1 MCQFEGQHKRR
12 ILPVVLLSF
21 LAEGELLKFLGIMGS
36 PRSGGNTDLLLDE
49 ALRGAE
55 SGGASVEKLVI
66 DRLKISPCKEYYG
79 CLRDGNC
86 VIRDDMDGIYPRLL
100 GADVVI
106 VAAPIFF
113 YGLPGQLKCL
123 IDRCQATWAR
133 KNVLKQSLG
142 LPGRRGA
149 FIAVGATKGAKLFDG
164 SVLVIKYF
172 FSAIG
177 VDYSGELLVRG
188 VDRKAEIKEHPSA
201 LKDAFELGQRL
212 AGGI

>member
-1 MCQFEGQHKRR
+1 
-12 ILPVVLLSF
+12 
-21 LAEGELLKFLGIMGS
+21 MGS

-49 ALRGAE
+49 ALRGVG

-106 VAAPIFF
+106 VTAPIFF

-133 KNVLKQSLG
+133 KNVLKQALG

-149 FIAVGATKGAKLFDG
+149 FIGVGATKGAKLFDG

-201 LKDAFELGQRL
+201 LKDSFELGKRL
-212 AGGI
+212 AGGS